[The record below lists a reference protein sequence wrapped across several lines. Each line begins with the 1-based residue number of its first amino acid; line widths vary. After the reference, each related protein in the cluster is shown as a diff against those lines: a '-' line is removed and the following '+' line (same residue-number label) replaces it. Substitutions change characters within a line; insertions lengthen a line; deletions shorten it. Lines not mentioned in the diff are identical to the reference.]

1 MIISQGQIER
11 MSDVR
16 ETERDGDWGDKWGL
30 ESKAQYMLVN
40 NLIIIFKCHV
50 GREEERW
57 IRREGRRRE

>member
-1 MIISQGQIER
+1 